1 MIRRPP
7 RSTLFPYTTLFRSKA
22 GWPALAAGDVAG
34 FFAAA
39 RPVAVDVAVLER
51 SKRLAVVAGAVPWG
65 GTRAGGAPPPPP
77 RPPPP
82 GDNTVGRPAPP
93 AGRGRPGA
101 RGREGR

>member
-51 SKRLAVVAGAVPWG
+51 SKRLAVVAGGVRLGGNGAWG
-65 GTRAGGAPPPPP
+65 GRARPPPPP
-77 RPPPP
+77 ARGATPGGARPPPA
-82 GDNTVGRPAPP
+82 RAS
-93 AGRGRPGA
+93 RPGGVLGGGA
-101 RGREGR
+101 